1 MNKPYITCPVCG
13 HNNHLPRK
21 GHELECTRCMAN
33 EESER
38 HQAKK
43 AAARKAFE
51 DRHKERAALVEDDAD
66 TLPTFDALMR
76 SVLG

>member
-1 MNKPYITCPVCG
+1 MTKPYITCPVCG
-13 HNNHLPRK
+13 ANSPLPRK
-21 GHELECTRCMAN
+21 GHELECTRCLMN

-38 HQAKK
+38 RK
-43 AAARKAFE
+43 ADRDAARQAFE